1 MAGSMV
7 EVGTPDHETM
17 PRERFLGLRWQRPS
31 LGPDDT
37 DPPAAGDRKFGDFD
51 FFDLSPSGEGYAWA
65 LRAQYDTQR
74 GVLTRVA

>member
-1 MAGSMV
+1 MRRCRASDFSACAGN
-7 EVGTPDHETM
+7 
-17 PRERFLGLRWQRPS
+17 GL
-31 LGPDDT
+31 LFGPDDT
-37 DPPAAGDRKFGDFD
+37 DSPAAGDRKLGDFD